1 VQGHG
6 QLDNAEIGAEVAA
19 GPGERLNQELA
30 NLLRQI
36 RHLRE
41 TQALQIGGRMDG
53 FQQCSHVF
61 LLPEKGRAVKQKP
74 PALREF
80 KISSASR

>member
-1 VQGHG
+1 
-6 QLDNAEIGAEVAA
+6 
-19 GPGERLNQELA
+19 
-30 NLLRQI
+30 
-36 RHLRE
+36 
-41 TQALQIGGRMDG
+41 MDG